1 MKKFRLLLALLVAS
15 IGSVQGAWAR
25 TAPTLP
31 EAQAL
36 ESGKTYYLYNVGSD
50 RFLCYDTNNG
60 NGYPW
65 ARTDQGKAVKINLV
79 NGTQY
84 NIMFVEGSRYIEAY
98 AEDMYSYNTSSINYN
113 DYRFTISEVE
123 GGYTIQ
129 RVYQANQ
136 EHFIGY
142 DGRNGN
148 RIYANLT
155 EGNIVW
161 QLMDVEE
168 SARYIAKRNLYRAL
182 ESAEGYNVDKF
193 EAVYE
198 NEASS
203 NYALQ
208 EAADILYKAV
218 DASNTIQ
225 KPSWSDYKILFDM
238 DVVEP
243 WYYYSSDNY
252 FECRSIT
259 NGTRVLNATI
269 EVDDDATLVYEYY
282 KWYSGWLQ
290 VYLDGEWYQ
299 HVSGEEGESGQQRYY
314 VELTPGKHT
323 ITWNY
328 INTSQ
333 SNYGYCRISNIG
345 VEHTPTIEVN
355 LLEPGSLGTEVLKNT
370 DHIQNVRKLVINGP
384 MNSDDWARI
393 MMMTSLFSLDLT
405 NAEITEIPKEQ
416 LSKNY
421 HNSNLSFFHVVK
433 LPNILKTI
441 GENAFYYTNIDEI
454 TFPEGLES
462 IGNYAFYETRIKKAI
477 IPETVTFVG
486 EYAFARNQ
494 SLTEISYPVAA
505 KSIPQGCFY
514 GCFCV
519 QSYEIPEGITSIGSN
534 AFYDTWRANTVI
546 PNSVTSIGSCAFY
559 DSGIE
564 NVVIN
569 ENVSVGSQAFRNCA
583 RLKTIELPTSIYSE
597 ISSLV
602 AYCGSLTDVWFK
614 SPTMMTASNRN
625 IFSGNS
631 ASNITVHVPD
641 YLVNTYKQDSYWYNY
656 NIVGFST
663 ADVKDWYICR
673 PLTLGAGARF
683 EGSPNITLKLSGSLK
698 ISGDDPMTIN
708 NFHFTRDWNSSDGWN
723 TMVLSECDNINIE
736 GQLSMHHYAP
746 SKKWIFVCLPFDAKV
761 GDTYNQDAFQYAIRY
776 YDGANRAVNGT
787 GGNWKNY
794 SKDDIIPAGTGF
806 ILQASG
812 NSSIHFISV
821 ENQQKQFVVQNKEFV
836 KALEANN
843 SESTA
848 NKGWNL
854 VGNPWH
860 CYYNIHKLNF
870 TAPITV
876 WNVNNR
882 NYTAYS
888 IIDDDYAILPNQAF
902 FVQCPDE
909 VNSISFPID
918 GRQLTSVIE
927 SQNGAPRFGEA
938 QEATRKLIDIEL
950 TDGEL
955 TDKTRFVLNP
965 QAKMEYETTCDASKF
980 FSMDAAVPQIY
991 TIQNNDMLAINERPA
1006 NDGIVQLGIK
1016 VAIDG
1021 TYTIKANRNDF
1032 ATAILVDKQNGIET
1046 NLSTNSYSF
1055 SAVNGTTNNRFELH
1069 FINGEIT
1076 GISNISDLSTKKE
1089 KREIFNLNGQRVN
1102 STQKGL
1108 YIVNGKKVAVK

>member
-1 MKKFRLLLALLVAS
+1 MKKIRLLLALIAAS
-15 IGSVQGAWAR
+15 IGAVQGTWAR

-31 EAQAL
+31 ETQTL

-50 RFLCYDTNNG
+50 RFLSYDTSTS

-65 ARTDQGKAVKINLV
+65 ARTDQGKSVKINLV

-84 NIMFVEGSRYIEAY
+84 NIMFVEGSRYIYAY
-98 AEDMYSYNTSSINYN
+98 TEDMYSYNTSYLDDNV
-113 DYRFTISEVE
+113 YRFTFTEVE

-148 RIYANLT
+148 RIYPNLT
-155 EGNIVW
+155 DGNIVW

-168 SARYIAKRNLYRAL
+168 AARYIAKRNLYRAL

-193 EAVYE
+193 ETVYE

-225 KPSWSDYKILFDM
+225 KPSWSDYKILFEM

-269 EVDDDATLVYEYY
+269 EVDDDATLVYEYS

-290 VYLDGEWYQ
+290 VYLDGELYQ
-299 HVSGEEGESGQQRYY
+299 HISGEEGESGKQRYY

-328 INTSQ
+328 INTIQ

-345 VEHTPTIEVN
+345 VEHTRTIEVN

-416 LSKNY
+416 LSMSY

-433 LPNILKTI
+433 LPNTLKAI
-441 GENAFYYTNIDEI
+441 GEYAFYYTNIEEI
-454 TFPEGLES
+454 TFPDGLES
-462 IGNYAFYETRIKKAI
+462 IGNYAFSETRIKKAI

-486 EYAFARNQ
+486 EYAFSGNQ

-519 QSYEIPEGITSIGSN
+519 QSYEIPEGIVSIGSS

-546 PNSVTSIGSCAFY
+546 PNSVTSIGSSAFY
-559 DSGIE
+559 NSGIE
-564 NVVIN
+564 NVVIH

-583 RLKTIELPTSIYSE
+583 RLKSIELPTSIYYE

-614 SPTMMTASNRN
+614 SPTMMTSNNRN

-631 ASNITVHVPD
+631 SSKITVHVPD
-641 YLVNTYKQDSYWYNY
+641 YLVNTYKQNSYWYNY

-663 ADVKDWYICR
+663 TEITDWYIR
-673 PLTLGAGARF
+673 QALTLR
-683 EGSPNITLKLSGSLK
+683 EGERLEGTPNITLQETGSLQ
-698 ISGDDPMTIN
+698 INGNTPMTIN
-708 NFHFTRDWNSSDGWN
+708 NFYSAYGTGWKN
-723 TMVLSECDNINIE
+723 MVLSNCDNISIE
-736 GQLSMHHYAP
+736 GTYTYHWRTSEK
-746 SKKWIFVCLPFDAKV
+746 SWFFVTLPFDVKV
-761 GDTYNQDAFQYAIRY
+761 GDIRSNDGASFAVRY
-776 YDGANRAVNGT
+776 YDGANRAANGT

-794 SKDDIIPAGTGF
+794 SKDDVITAGTGF
-806 ILQASG
+806 ILQTSKESSTVFTALNNAS
-812 NSSIHFISV
+812 
-821 ENQQKQFVVQNKEFV
+821 KQYVFSNKEFV
-836 KALEANN
+836 KELAANE

-854 VGNPWH
+854 VGNPWQ

-888 IIDDDYAILPNQAF
+888 VIDDDYAIEPNQAF

-927 SQNGAPRFGEA
+927 SQNGVKA
-938 QEATRKLIDIEL
+938 QTPQVQTRWLIDVEL
-950 TDGEL
+950 SDGEL
-955 TDKTRFVLNP
+955 SDKTRFVLNE
-965 QAKMEYETTCDASKF
+965 QAFLDYETTRDASKF
-980 FSMDAAVPQIY
+980 FSMDETVPQIY
-991 TIQNNDMLAINERPA
+991 TLEEEEALAINERPLSE
-1006 NDGIVQLGIK
+1006 GTVKLGII
-1016 VAIDG
+1016 VAKDG
-1021 TYTIKANRNDF
+1021 TYTLSSPRNQF
-1032 ATAILVDKQNGIET
+1032 ASITLVDKENDVET
-1046 NLSTNSYSF
+1046 DLSAGTYTF
-1055 SAVNGTTNNRFELH
+1055 MASAGTYNERFELRMSS
-1069 FINGEIT
+1069 GLT
-1076 GISNISDLSTKKE
+1076 TAVQGIGVQKDKAMKIYNLSGLRIS
-1089 KREIFNLNGQRVN
+1089 QP
-1102 STQKGL
+1102 QKGV
-1108 YIVNGKKVAVK
+1108 YIVNGKKVLK

>member
-1 MKKFRLLLALLVAS
+1 MKKIRLLLALLVAS
-15 IGSVQGAWAR
+15 IGSVQGTWAR

-50 RFLCYDTNNG
+50 RFLSYDTSNS

-84 NIMFVEGSRYIEAY
+84 NIMFVEGSRYIDAY
-98 AEDMYSYNTSSINYN
+98 TEDMYSFNTSSINN
-113 DYRFTISEVE
+113 NQYRFTISEVE

-198 NEASS
+198 NESSS

-225 KPSWSDYKILFDM
+225 EPSWSDYKILFDM

-243 WYYYSSDNY
+243 WYYYSSENY
-252 FECRSIT
+252 FECRSIK
-259 NGTRVLNATI
+259 NGTRTLNATI
-269 EVDDDATLVYEYY
+269 VVDDDATLVYDYRRWTY
-282 KWYSGWLQ
+282 GYLDI
-290 VYLDGEWYQ
+290 YLDGELYQ
-299 HVSGEEGESGQQRYY
+299 SICGEESESSQRYFL
-314 VELTPGKHT
+314 EMKPGKHS
-323 ITWNY
+323 ITWKFVNG
-328 INTSQ
+328 NQ
-333 SNYGYCRISNIG
+333 SSSAYCRISNIG
-345 VEHTPTIEVN
+345 VEHTPTIEVS

-370 DHIQNVRKLVINGP
+370 DHIQNVRKLVISGQ

-441 GENAFYYTNIDEI
+441 GEYAFYYTNIDEI
-454 TFPEGLES
+454 TFPDGLES

-477 IPETVTFVG
+477 IPETVSFVG

-519 QSYEIPEGITSIGSN
+519 QSYEIPEGITSIGSS

-546 PNSVTSIGSCAFY
+546 PNSVTSIGSSAFY

-641 YLVNTYKQDSYWYNY
+641 YLVNTYKQDNYWYNY
-656 NIVGFST
+656 NIVGFNT
-663 ADVKDWYICR
+663 ADVDYWAIYRNLIMR
-673 PLTLGAGARF
+673 SGERF
-683 EGSPNITLKLSGSLK
+683 EGAPHVDLYNGSWELY
-698 ISGDDPMTIN
+698 GDDAMTLGSFYNRTNILN
-708 NFHFTRDWNSSDGWN
+708 LGGEAG
-723 TMVLSECDNINIE
+723 MVLSHTDNIQIA
-736 GQLSMHHYAP
+736 GQYEYGYYTQA
-746 SKKWIFVCLPFDAKV
+746 KKWYYLCLPFDSKV
-761 GDTYNQDAFQYAIRY
+761 GDITNNANASYAIRY
-776 YDGANRAVNGT
+776 YDGANRAENGT

-806 ILQASG
+806 IFQTSKDCRSYFYAQD
-812 NSSIHFISV
+812 NTT
-821 ENQQKQFVVQNKEFV
+821 KQYVFSNKEFV
-836 KALEANN
+836 KALAANE

-854 VGNPWH
+854 VGNPWQ
-860 CYYNIHKLNF
+860 CYYNIHKVNF
-870 TAPITV
+870 TAPITC

-888 IIDDDYAILPNQAF
+888 IIDDDYAIKPGEAF

-1021 TYTIKANRNDF
+1021 TYTIKANRNDL

-1055 SAVNGTTNNRFELH
+1055 SAVNGTTDNRFELH

-1076 GISNISDLSTKKE
+1076 GISNISDLSSKQE